1 MQKKLIAIAIAAALA
16 PAAAMADTSNVVVYG
31 KMHLSYDRFDN
42 DAAANNTASFVANN
56 SSRLGFK
63 GSEDLGDGMKAVWQ
77 LEAGIAADGET
88 TQGAL
93 NSVRDTFVGLSGNFG
108 TVTAGRQAWHN
119 LYAHDANMFS
129 DQIGA
134 PSVWIDQ
141 GGRASNSI
149 KYATPNMNGFDAS
162 ITYVTPGGL
171 APTAASPTVCTGL
184 VTGNCVVTAAA
195 VAATGEGADDNFD
208 SSYAL
213 KANYKNGPMYVTL
226 THLSQAA
233 AANTSPD
240 AKATSIAGG
249 YDFGAGKVV
258 AQYVRYS
265 DNRNTTGVD
274 YNVATIGGS
283 YNVTGNSKIKAQ
295 YTRAGDGKNSATST
309 DDGAD
314 MVTVGY
320 DYSLSKR
327 TTAYAAYS
335 RVSNDTNASY
345 SVSGS
350 GHGANLAPTTAN
362 KDPSVL
368 SFGLVHDF

>member
-42 DAAANNTASFVANN
+42 DAATNNTASFVSNN

-63 GSEDLGDGMKAVWQ
+63 GSEDLGDGLKAVWQ

-93 NSVRDTFVGLSGNFG
+93 NSVRDTFVGLSGGFG

-129 DQIGA
+129 DQVGA

-141 GGRASNSI
+141 GGRANNSI

-162 ITYVTPGGL
+162 ITYVTPGGVG
-171 APTAASPTVCTGL
+171 TA
-184 VTGNCVVTAAA
+184 
-195 VAATGEGADDNFD
+195 GEGADDNFD
-208 SSYAL
+208 SSFAL
-213 KANYKNGPMYVTL
+213 KANYKNGPMYVSL
-226 THLSQAA
+226 THLSQAHA
-233 AANTSPD
+233 TANTNPD
-240 AKATSIAGG
+240 AEATSIAGG

-265 DNRNTTGVD
+265 DNGNVTGVD
-274 YNVATIGGS
+274 YNVSTIGGS

-295 YTRAGDGKNSATST
+295 YTRAGDGITTATST

-327 TTAYAAYS
+327 TTAYVAYS
-335 RVSNDTNASY
+335 RVSNDTNGTY
-345 SVSGS
+345 EVSGS
-350 GHGANLAPTTAN
+350 GHGANLTAGTN
-362 KDPSVL
+362 KDPSAL

>member
-1 MQKKLIAIAIAAALA
+1 MQKKLIAIAIAAAFA
-16 PAAAMADTSNVVVYG
+16 PAVAMADTSNVTVYG

-42 DAAANNTASFVANN
+42 DATSNSDRSFVSNN

-141 GGRASNSI
+141 GGRANNSI

-162 ITYVTPGGL
+162 ITYVTPGGV
-171 APTAASPTVCTGL
+171 ATESTTTG
-184 VTGNCVVTAAA
+184 
-195 VAATGEGADDNFD
+195 DDGVD

-226 THLSQAA
+226 THLSQAHA
-233 AANTSPD
+233 TADTNPEAE
-240 AKATSIAGG
+240 ATSIAGG

-265 DNRNTTGVD
+265 DNGNVTGVD
-274 YNVATIGGS
+274 YNVATIGAN
-283 YNVTGNSKIKAQ
+283 YKVTGNSVVKAQ
-295 YTRAGDGKNSATST
+295 YTRAGDGITNATST
-309 DDGAD
+309 DDGAK
-314 MVTVGY
+314 MFTVGY

-327 TTAYAAYS
+327 TTAYVAYS
-335 RVSNDTNASY
+335 RVSNDTNGTY
-345 SVSGS
+345 EVSGS
-350 GHGANLAPTTAN
+350 GHGANLTAGANTDPTA
-362 KDPSVL
+362 L

>member
-134 PSVWIDQ
+134 PSVWIDR
-141 GGRASNSI
+141 GGRTNNSI
-149 KYATPNMNGFDAS
+149 KYATPNMSGFS
-162 ITYVTPGGL
+162 GSVTYVTPNGVGNGG
-171 APTAASPTVCTGL
+171 TYTNTG
-184 VTGNCVVTAAA
+184 V
-195 VAATGEGADDNFD
+195 EGVNDEYDA
-208 SSYAL
+208 SYAF
-213 KANYKNGPMYVTL
+213 KASYSNGPIFASL
-226 THLSQAA
+226 THLKEGKSVTTAGKDDMK
-233 AANTSPD
+233 S
-240 AKATSIAGG
+240 TSIAGG

-258 AQYVRYS
+258 GQFVSYS
-265 DNRNTTGVD
+265 DD
-274 YNVATIGGS
+274 LNVSGKDKDIWTIGGS
-283 YNVTGNSKIKAQ
+283 YNVTGMSKVKAQ
-295 YTRAGDGKNSATST
+295 YTKAKDSDTNGVKA
-309 DDGAD
+309 DDGAK
-314 MVTVGY
+314 MFTVGY

-327 TTAYAAYS
+327 TTAYVAYS
-335 RVSNDTNASY
+335 RVSNDTAGTY
-345 SVSGS
+345 DVTGS
-350 GHGANLAPTTAN
+350 GQGARYAAITAD
-362 KDPSVL
+362 KDPTAL
-368 SFGLVHDF
+368 SLGLVHDF